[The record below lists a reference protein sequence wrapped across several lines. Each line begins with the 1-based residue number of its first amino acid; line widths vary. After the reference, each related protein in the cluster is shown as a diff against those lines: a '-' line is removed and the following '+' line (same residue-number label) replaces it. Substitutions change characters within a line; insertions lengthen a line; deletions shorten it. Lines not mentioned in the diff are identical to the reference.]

1 MTELDDLRVAC
12 ERKLDQQAGRARL
25 YQQYYDNEA
34 GIIALL
40 EGEERRTF
48 KDFLSESQA
57 NWCEL
62 VVNAV
67 ADRMRVIGFRFGSE
81 EANETAWA
89 LWQASTMDADHGM
102 VQKDALIAG
111 SSFVL
116 VQPDDSNPSGVTI
129 TAESPQQATVL
140 YEPGNRRRRRA
151 GYKRFH
157 DEAGDPERVTEVLIT
172 PEFIATWEPWTL
184 RGAAQLPI
192 VEVNPAGTVSLVEIV
207 PQPRVLGHGRSE
219 LLSATVIQDR
229 INTTIFNRLV
239 ATDYGA
245 FRQIWATGIKV
256 ARDVIK
262 TDEGGEAV
270 RVVRPFDI
278 GANRLLT
285 NENPDGRFGAFGEST
300 LRGYLDSVGQD
311 VEHLAAITQTPP
323 TYLLGHM
330 VNLSAD
336 AIRAA
341 EAGLVAKIEQRA
353 LHLGESWEEVMRLA
367 LALIKNPAAD
377 NLSAEVLWADF
388 ETRSEGQRV
397 DALVKMATLGVPR
410 EILWEKWGVTPQEI
424 ERWKALAE
432 QEEAEREPAP
442 VPPPPP
448 PQPEPEPQPAP

>member
-1 MTELDDLRVAC
+1 MTVLDDLRLAA
-12 ERKLDQQAGRARL
+12 ERKLDEQAGRARL
-25 YQQYYDNEA
+25 YQEYYDNEA

-40 EGEERRTF
+40 DNDERRTF
-48 KDFLSESQA
+48 KQFLAESQA

-81 EANETAWA
+81 EANDEAWE
-89 LWQASTMDADHGM
+89 LWQASAMDADHGL

-116 VQPDDSNPSGVTI
+116 VQPDDSNPVGVTI
-129 TAESPQQATVL
+129 TAESPMQACVL

-151 GYKRFH
+151 GYKRFT
-157 DEAGDPERVTEVLIT
+157 DEIDRSMVTEVLIT
-172 PEFIATWEPWTL
+172 PDVIATWLPGPM
-184 RGAAQLPI
+184 RAGRRADPI
-192 VEVNPAGTVSLVEIV
+192 VEVNPAGVVSLVEII
-207 PQPRVLGHGRSE
+207 PQPRTLKPGRSE
-219 LLSATVIQDR
+219 LASACVIQDR

-262 TDEGGEAV
+262 TEEGGEAV

-285 NENPDGRFGAFGEST
+285 NENPDGRFGAFTEST
-300 LRGYLDSVGQD
+300 LRGYLDSVSQD

-367 LALIKNPAAD
+367 LRLDKNPAAD
-377 NLSAEVLWADF
+377 NLEAEVLWADF

-410 EILWEKWGVTPQEI
+410 EILWEKWGITPQEI

-432 QEEAEREPAP
+432 QEEPEPEPTPPAP
-442 VPPPPP
+442 
-448 PQPEPEPQPAP
+448 PEPQPAP